1 MNKIDIALKTQDLSS
16 KEALEESKNLYENV
30 QKFFELQNSLKE
42 EQRSKTL
49 GIKKSSKLFKKSTLK
64 KEKSSRPLL
73 RNVTLVKASLQTS
86 KSVDQV
92 ITQNTEVIP
101 EVPKKRT
108 SLRILGQLFENL
120 QETIEEYKDSITIA
134 KHSNSNSTTTT
145 SATSTTISN
154 STNSPILSNYNANAV
169 RAPLLRVESFKWVN
183 FNKFVQIPGGLESF
197 YKFLRMEFSHENILF
212 WCEVERYKNTDDVK
226 IRTKFAENIF
236 ETFMGA
242 TANSELNLSFTILKE
257 VQRRIML
264 GTFDKTLFREA
275 QREIE
280 MLMETDSFRRY
291 LLSAE
296 YKNFKES
303 NTIIVETDE

>member
-16 KEALEESKNLYENV
+16 KEALEESKNLYDNV

-154 STNSPILSNYNANAV
+154 STNSPILSNYNAV

>member
-16 KEALEESKNLYENV
+16 KEALEESKNLYDNV

-145 SATSTTISN
+145 STTSTTISN
-154 STNSPILSNYNANAV
+154 STNSPILSNYNAV

>member
-30 QKFFELQNSLKE
+30 QKFIELQNSLKE

-86 KSVDQV
+86 KRVDQV

-145 SATSTTISN
+145 STTSTTISN
-154 STNSPILSNYNANAV
+154 STNSPILSNYNAV